1 MELKSDRRSNV
12 PTPQIASTVNEIATV
27 RAISVQQFVGTT
39 WHDTRAPRR
48 DERQLGPEDGVGNSS
63 PATVAHEQLHAPGR
77 ADRRRAHRLD
87 RGADAVRQL
96 RRFGAGTCPCLNLGA
111 YFHLGIFNEQFDFDG
126 LHRVDS
132 GSPPPPSLLPLLP
145 PPSPPPSSPPPSPLP
160 SPPPACR
167 AMQWT
172 PRRIYTTTTTTITTT
187 TTTAATSAAA
197 TTTTTQNTADDGAA
211 LTTALFTATLA
222 AALGAAG
229 LPRDAVDAEAR
240 LHHHHYHHHH
250 HRRHHHHRTTQN
262 VTDYGLHMLV
272 WAPVSV

>member
-12 PTPQIASTVNEIATV
+12 PTPQIESTVNEIATV

-63 PATVAHEQLHAPGR
+63 PATVAHEQLHAPR

-126 LHRVDS
+126 LHRVDRWTKNNI
-132 GSPPPPSLLPLLP
+132 
-145 PPSPPPSSPPPSPLP
+145 
-160 SPPPACR
+160 R
-167 AMQWT
+167 AAQKNNIRAVRASVS
-172 PRRIYTTTTTTITTT
+172 RRN
-187 TTTAATSAAA
+187 ATQSR
-197 TTTTTQNTADDGAA
+197 GR
-211 LTTALFTATLA
+211 
-222 AALGAAG
+222 
-229 LPRDAVDAEAR
+229 RDAS
-240 LHHHHYHHHH
+240 
-250 HRRHHHHRTTQN
+250 TN
-262 VTDYGLHMLV
+262 
-272 WAPVSV
+272 

>member
-111 YFHLGIFNEQFDFDG
+111 YFHLGIFNEQFDFDD

-172 PRRIYTTTTTTITTT
+172 PRRIYTTTTTT
-187 TTTAATSAAA
+187 
-197 TTTTTQNTADDGAA
+197 
-211 LTTALFTATLA
+211 
-222 AALGAAG
+222 
-229 LPRDAVDAEAR
+229 
-240 LHHHHYHHHH
+240 
-250 HRRHHHHRTTQN
+250 
-262 VTDYGLHMLV
+262 
-272 WAPVSV
+272 